1 MNMLI
6 NKLKNHLLLDEGYR
20 QFPYKCSAG
29 KLTIGIGRNIEDVG
43 ITKEE
48 ADYLLENDI
57 MEVITDL
64 RKIFENFDNL
74 PEEVIYVLC
83 NMRFQLGYGT
93 FRKFKNFIKAI
104 KAESFDEAAR
114 QMTDSRWYRQVPN
127 RANRLISIMKNIGE

>member
-93 FRKFKNFIKAI
+93 FRKFKNFIKAVK
-104 KAESFDEAAR
+104 KADWFMASEEMQR
-114 QMTDSRWYRQVPN
+114 SRWYQQTKK
-127 RANRLISIMKNIGE
+127 RAERLISIMRNI